1 MMIPRIVT
9 QYLPVYHHLPSLHP
23 FISAIVVYMPG
34 YNTCTSMSWCSP
46 RVSISGTMFMCLTVE
61 LSNSA
66 PSIVVFVVHMLTVGC
81 TQNVWCSHILVV
93 ENKGLMR
100 YSQGSHFFMLVIA
113 QILGGGVVKL
123 SVVKFTHIWLWYSSK
138 SFIPLGITDSRMLL
152 RLWLV
157 FFQL

>member
-113 QILGGGVVKL
+113 QILGGGL
-123 SVVKFTHIWLWYSSK
+123 SNSQLWSSHISDCGTVPNHLYHWGSQTVECY
-138 SFIPLGITDSRMLL
+138 
-152 RLWLV
+152 
-157 FFQL
+157 